1 MEYLGVSID
10 LKHMPKLDPGFIPF
24 GVWASAY
31 EKGAE
36 RPFKI
41 AVERENGLVTVYETK
56 LRGPAFAE
64 ANYRYAER
72 CVKMLLWSVGGWR
85 VYLCGDDAIAKRMQ
99 DEYRAGGKREFDV
112 GFMQDVY
119 ERPFEIVLAD
129 EAGFPQ
135 AHEQTRKVG
144 GHTNGCRIGFD
155 AGGSDRKVSAVI
167 DGQTVYSEEVVWHPK
182 TSEDPQYQYDGIV
195 DAFKTAASKMPR
207 VDGIGVS
214 SAGVFIGNAPMVSS
228 IFLKVPRSRRE
239 EVKTIFD
246 RAAKEIGNVPIVV
259 ANDGDVSALA
269 GAMSL
274 HEGAVM
280 GLAMGTS
287 EAVGYVNADSN
298 LLGWFSELAF
308 APVDLNEHAMRDEW
322 SGDIGVGC
330 KYFSQDAVIKLAPA
344 AGIALAER
352 LTPAEKKTYFK
363 FLAFRLTQMS
373 PVLCKRVAAGDPK
386 ASEDQEYVRV
396 MRGLYA
402 AMDKDLLQDFL
413 SARSRAVL
421 AEIRAF
427 PAVAKVSGEKER
439 EGRDAM
445 NAALEARLAALPEGE
460 RTALKAGL
468 TDPMKASAENTCRA
482 FGFYLSTIASLTGE
496 AGDNYVSTAVNR
508 LAGRE

>member
-1 MEYLGVSID
+1 MQYLGIEYQIRN
-10 LKHMPKLDPGFIPF
+10 LPALDRAFIPF

-155 AGGSDRKVSAVI
+155 AGGSDRKV
-167 DGQTVYSEEVVWHPK
+167 VWHPK

-195 DAFKTAASKMPR
+195 AAFKTAASKLPR

-228 IFLKVPRSRRE
+228 IFLKVPRARRE
-239 EVKTIFD
+239 EVKTVYD
-246 RAAKEIGNVPIVV
+246 RAAREIGDVPIVV

-269 GAMSL
+269 GSMSL
-274 HEGAVM
+274 GEGSVM

-322 SGDIGVGC
+322 SGDSGVGC

-344 AGIALAER
+344 AGIALAES
-352 LTPAEKKTYFK
+352 LTPAEKLKEVQKLAEQGLPYALEIFK
-363 FLAFRLTQMS
+363 SIGVYLGHTLCLYEMLYDIRNLI
-373 PVLCKRVAAGDPK
+373 VLGRVASGVGGDLIV
-386 ASEDQEYVRV
+386 AECQRVLSEEYPELSQKLRV
-396 MRGLYA
+396 MLPDENFRRVGQSMA
-402 AMDKDLLQDFL
+402 AA
-413 SARSRAVL
+413 S
-421 AEIRAF
+421 
-427 PAVAKVSGEKER
+427 
-439 EGRDAM
+439 
-445 NAALEARLAALPEGE
+445 LPE
-460 RTALKAGL
+460 
-468 TDPMKASAENTCRA
+468 
-482 FGFYLSTIASLTGE
+482 
-496 AGDNYVSTAVNR
+496 V
-508 LAGRE
+508 